1 MVKYLGDGVLA
12 VFMETQDKMDAE
24 ERAVRVALEII
35 DYVKRT
41 HPGEPDKA
49 CFIGVAINS
58 GKAMVGYAGTQERA
72 EFNVMGDLIKVTYR
86 MQEYAQPN
94 RVLVG
99 PVTAAAIKNKYVV
112 QRAGNLAMRGQVE
125 PIPVFEVSLPKT
137 APFILKEDEMSDAFK
152 DVAEK
157 MKARSSK
164 GQDS

>member
-1 MVKYLGDGVLA
+1 
-12 VFMETQDKMDAE
+12 
-24 ERAVRVALEII
+24 
-35 DYVKRT
+35 
-41 HPGEPDKA
+41 
-49 CFIGVAINS
+49 
-58 GKAMVGYAGTQERA
+58 
-72 EFNVMGDLIKVTYR
+72 MGDLIKVTYR